1 MGSCRNSK
9 RPSLSDVTLYESPV
23 ATLTALILAPVTTAP
38 EGSTTVPRILA
49 YRLSAFAGVVQ
60 ASPITKPTARSATLK
75 RNACCFM
82 KDPPTRILLTEA
94 DTERPARSTAR
105 DRTTRRHIKQLTFQN
120 SPNIT
125 WLVIMDIETNC
136 IVLLRAYTCLY
147 GNSYEIW

>member
-94 DTERPARSTAR
+94 DTERLGAEYNARPNHSTAHKATNVPKQSKHNMVSYHGHR
-105 DRTTRRHIKQLTFQN
+105 DKLYCAAQGVYM
-120 SPNIT
+120 S
-125 WLVIMDIETNC
+125 
-136 IVLLRAYTCLY
+136 LRK
-147 GNSYEIW
+147 